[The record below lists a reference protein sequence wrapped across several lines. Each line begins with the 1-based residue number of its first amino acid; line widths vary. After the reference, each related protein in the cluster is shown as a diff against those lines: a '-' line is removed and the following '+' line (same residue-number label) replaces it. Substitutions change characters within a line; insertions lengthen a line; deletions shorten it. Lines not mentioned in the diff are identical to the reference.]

1 MERKTFIETYIDLD
15 SIPKTMD
22 DTPVPVPEE
31 LVKDAMTSRVIE
43 EKYWY
48 FNEAG
53 ADSYVR
59 LNSSGDKYKTFNAS
73 KNIIKTYVSDILQIT
88 LDTFQLWEGSS
99 KETPPKMD
107 IISLGFGG
115 AEKEIELLSV
125 FLDEYTH
132 DNNPLTFIPVDLSYP
147 LLMRG
152 MRETYKFHEQKI
164 FNKTLIIKPCLT
176 DFTKTT
182 SKDFGDS
189 ECVLITALGIV
200 YNASIPNIFD
210 SFKDIMTEKSLLLM
224 DVEMI
229 GGRTDDELCESYN
242 DEFVK
247 KFFFSPIELLNK
259 LSKYNKSIFKNGRR
273 IGNCKDFEGLDFD
286 SNKINAEIIS
296 SDNMNNFI
304 KKHKLSSESKN
315 KIRISPDS
323 KSKTVAIVYTPKE
336 KPAYVLGYSTRFDE
350 SSFSDMLDDHGFS
363 ILKQYT
369 KANSNTVYFLLEL
382 KQPGSSPNNT
392 NIETPQSGKSIVN

>member
-1 MERKTFIETYIDLD
+1 
-15 SIPKTMD
+15 
-22 DTPVPVPEE
+22 
-31 LVKDAMTSRVIE
+31 
-43 EKYWY
+43 
-48 FNEAG
+48 
-53 ADSYVR
+53 
-59 LNSSGDKYKTFNAS
+59 
-73 KNIIKTYVSDILQIT
+73 
-88 LDTFQLWEGSS
+88 
-99 KETPPKMD
+99 MD

-125 FLDEYTH
+125 FLDEYTY
-132 DNNPLTFIPVDLSYP
+132 DNNLLTFIPVDLSYP

-152 MRETYKFHEQKI
+152 MRETYKLYEQEI
-164 FNKTLIIKPCLT
+164 FSKTLIIKPCLT

-182 SKDFGDS
+182 SEDFGDS

-210 SFKDIMTEKSLLLM
+210 SFKDIMTERSLLLM

-247 KFFFSPIELLNK
+247 KFCFSPIELLNK
-259 LSKYNKSIFKNGRR
+259 LSKDNRPIYKNGRR

-296 SDNMNNFI
+296 VGNMDNFI
-304 KKHKLSSESKN
+304 KKYKLSSDSQK
-315 KIRISPDS
+315 KIRISPDP

-336 KPAYVLGYSTRFDE
+336 KPAFVLGYSTRFNA
-350 SSFSDMLDDHGFS
+350 SSFSDMLVDRGFS
-363 ILKQYT
+363 IIKQYT
-369 KANSNTVYFLLEL
+369 KTNSNTVYFLLEL
-382 KQPGSSPNNT
+382 KRPGSSPNNKNT
-392 NIETPQSGKSIVN
+392 ETSQSGKSIVN